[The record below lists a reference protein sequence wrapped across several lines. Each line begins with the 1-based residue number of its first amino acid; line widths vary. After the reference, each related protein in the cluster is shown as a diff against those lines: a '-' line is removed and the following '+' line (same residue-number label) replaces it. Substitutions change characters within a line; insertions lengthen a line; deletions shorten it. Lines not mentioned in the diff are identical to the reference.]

1 MTKKS
6 ASGYVYIVLCTLIFS
21 TMDVMLK
28 MPAVSGVFK
37 PMQITVERFLIG
49 GLCLVP
55 FALSA
60 LKGRGVKLN
69 GGDLSRLALTGFLC
83 VPVSMV
89 LYQLAIVYGKASVV
103 AVLFSG
109 NPVFVTLLAFI
120 ILGEAIRW
128 NNILALVLE
137 ICGIIAIINPFS
149 SSADI
154 SVPSVIMAIVSALV
168 FALYGV
174 LGKKLTVRCGGIAVT
189 CGSFLFGSAELLV
202 LIFLGYLAPVQG
214 VYESLGLS
222 MFCGVPLIAGINLT
236 TLPYFLFICVVN
248 SAAGY
253 VCHMMAM
260 EKTSAATTSLVF
272 FFKPIIAPLFA
283 LAVLGEQITLPM
295 TIGIAFFLAGSLC
308 GIVPKLI
315 AEKHAASEPP
325 EIKEELEFE
334 EEAEAIDV
342 E

>member
-1 MTKKS
+1 MKTKS
-6 ASGYVYIVLCTLIFS
+6 ASGYVYIALCTLIFS
-21 TMDVMLK
+21 TMEVMLK

-55 FALSA
+55 FAVSA
-60 LKGRGVKLN
+60 LKKRGVRL
-69 GGDLSRLALTGFLC
+69 GGQDMRALALTGFLC

-109 NPVFVTLLAFI
+109 NPLFVTLLAFI

-128 NNILALVLE
+128 NNILALALE
-137 ICGIIAIINPFS
+137 ICGIVAIINPFS
-149 SSADI
+149 PSADI
-154 SVPSVIMAIVSALV
+154 SIPSVVMAIASALV

-174 LGKKLTVRCGGIAVT
+174 LGKKLTVRCGGIVVT
-189 CGSFLFGSAELLV
+189 CGSFLFGSAELLA
-202 LIFLGYLAPVQG
+202 LLLLGYLGPVQS
-214 VYESLGLS
+214 VFNSAGLS
-222 MFCGVPLIAGINLT
+222 MFCSVPLVKGINLT

-272 FFKPIIAPLFA
+272 FFKPIIAPLIA
-283 LAVLGEQITLPM
+283 LAVLGEAITVPM
-295 TIGIAFFLAGSLC
+295 IIGIAFFLVGSLC
-308 GIVPKLI
+308 SIVPRMA
-315 AEKHAASEPP
+315 AEKRAAAEP
-325 EIKEELEFE
+325 EEVREELEFE
-334 EEAEAIDV
+334 AEAEAVDI